1 MLSLSFTF
9 LRKSEAARFF
19 TRLKFI
25 HLRQMS
31 FDVTT
36 NQPSVDSVDLSQE
49 ETTSASDENEASDVL
64 TRSQ

>member
-9 LRKSEAARFF
+9 PRKSEAARFF
-19 TRLKFI
+19 KFI

-49 ETTSASDENEASDVL
+49 ETTSASDEYEASHVL
-64 TRSQ
+64 VRSQ

>member
-9 LRKSEAARFF
+9 HRKSEAARFF
-19 TRLKFI
+19 TRLKF
-25 HLRQMS
+25 MS

-49 ETTSASDENEASDVL
+49 ETTSASDEYEASHVL
-64 TRSQ
+64 VRSQ